1 MATLDLGKLAI
12 TNKGEWSSSTAYE
25 KDDVVQYTDGGV
37 VSSYIAKQNSTGQAP
52 SSSGSANSTY
62 WDYMAKGTAVEKM
75 AFSPAKTDNFTAVG
89 EQGYMVDTSGQAITV
104 TLPATPSLGDQIQ
117 ITDFNK
123 TFHQQHCTL
132 ASNGNNIEGA
142 TDDWVLTQKGASVM
156 LTYNAT
162 GSGSVGWKFTSTSFD
177 DEGNRFSSADGRSG
191 AQKGIGSKKYMIA
204 TSDAEEVY
212 MDGDDMVHK
221 FLTSGTFKVH
231 SLGTDATY
239 GDKIEYLM
247 VGGGGSGG
255 SHHAAGGGA
264 GGYRANNAYDQ
275 AVTVQNYTI
284 TVGSGGSQRTQ
295 GNNHG
300 NKGGNTE
307 AFGMNSE
314 GGGGGAGSSGHHGQN
329 GGSGGG
335 SQHSSNHGNATGNGS
350 GNRGGNHQSH
360 TGGGGGGAHQ
370 RGADQYGNRQG
381 GQGGR
386 GENNDITGIPTWYAG
401 GGGCSG
407 HDHTSHGGGGLGGG
421 GDGNGT
427 PGQDGTG
434 GGGGGTD
441 GTTGTVNYGGKGGDG
456 IVVIRFRARD

>member
-1 MATLDLGKLAI
+1 MATLDLGRLI
-12 TNKGEWSSSTAYE
+12 FINKGDWSSATTYV
-25 KDDVVQYTDGGV
+25 KDDIVQYEDSGV
-37 VSSYIAKQNSTGQAP
+37 ISSYIAKQTSTNQAP
-52 SSSGSANSTY
+52 SASGAINGTY
-62 WDYMAKGTAVEKM
+62 WAFLAKGTAVEKM
-75 AFSPAKTDNFTAVG
+75 AFNPVKTENFVAVS
-89 EQGYMVDTSGQAITV
+89 EQGYFVDTSGAAITI
-104 TLPATPSLGDQIQ
+104 TLPANPQNGDQIM

-132 ASNGNNIEGA
+132 ASNGNNIEGS
-142 TDDWVLTQKGASVM
+142 TSDWVLTQKGAAVM
-156 LTYNAT
+156 LTYTTT

-177 DEGNRFSSADGRSG
+177 DEGNRFGSGDGRAG
-191 AQKGIGSKKYMIA
+191 AQKGIGSKRYMVA

-231 SLGTDATY
+231 SLGTDATF
-239 GDKIEYLM
+239 GDKVEYLM

-255 SHHAAGGGA
+255 THHSAGGGA
-264 GGYRANNAYDQ
+264 GGYRANNAFDQ

-307 AFGMNSE
+307 AFGLTSE
-314 GGGGGAGSSGHHGQN
+314 GGGGGAAGSHNGQN

-335 SQHSSNHGNATGNGS
+335 SQHSANHGNATGSGS

-370 RGADQYGNRQG
+370 RGGDQYGNRQG
-381 GQGGR
+381 GHGGR
-386 GENNDITGIPTWYAG
+386 GEQNDITGIPMWYAG

-427 PGQDGTG
+427 AGIDGTG

-456 IVVIRFRARD
+456 IVVIRYRARD